1 MGRPSGLN
9 ASRMCRKAECSVRYR
24 PCWKTG
30 FCRGWAR
37 ARLSHGNRPAPPRR
51 YVARER
57 LCLRGT
63 TDYWVNALN
72 GRPFFVVS
80 RPVDPGL
87 LSVLREDVVPRLLAD
102 APGQPSEEVLA
113 A

>member
-1 MGRPSGLN
+1 MDGRRAAERRGLL
-9 ASRMCRKAECSVRYR
+9 CRW
-24 PCWKTG
+24 PCAALPRQTD
-30 FCRGWAR
+30 R
-37 ARLSHGNRPAPPRR
+37 ALPRR

-57 LCLRGT
+57 LCLGGT
-63 TDYWVNALN
+63 TDHWVNALN
-72 GRPFFVVS
+72 GRPSFVVS

-113 A
+113 AEPLRSRFTPVFDRQG